1 MKLDLFNSVTRE
13 RFYKATDA
21 IITKG
26 ESQRS
31 LSARTGIDRR
41 NFHAY
46 RTKGRVPASWLSALV
61 AHYGV
66 SAEWLLIG
74 KGKMFN

>member
-1 MKLDLFNSVTRE
+1 MTLELFNANTKM
-13 RFYKATDA
+13 RFFQAIDA
-21 IITKG
+21 IIVKG
-26 ESQRS
+26 ESLRTIC
-31 LSARTGIDRR
+31 LTTGIDRR
-41 NFHAY
+41 NLHAY
-46 RTKGRVPASWLSALV
+46 RKKGRIPASWISALV